1 MNLLYKT
8 LKRYSILIFF
18 VYPYALKDLRESDQL
33 QFLNHLKEGNG
44 TLVETYNQRTGER
57 KTYPFYKLKRIP
69 KLYNFS
75 FFEVN
80 GQ

>member
-8 LKRYSILIFF
+8 LKRYSIFIFF

-33 QFLNHLKEGNG
+33 QFLNYLKEGNE
-44 TLVETYNQRTGER
+44 TLVETYNHRTGER
-57 KTYPFYKLKRIP
+57 KYYPFYKLKRFP

-75 FFEVN
+75 FFEVK